1 MPTTVIDAIGELQ
14 NLSYS
19 QQIEALKEFIEHENT
34 DLQVI
39 IEMWSATTEIIASN
53 VDLLD
58 GIEEQLVIT
67 TKAQDLIDVVGT
79 EIEKVENEW
88 NAGA

>member
-67 TKAQDLIDVVGT
+67 SKAQDLIDVVGT
-79 EIEKVENEW
+79 EIEKVEKEW

>member
-1 MPTTVIDAIGELQ
+1 MSTNAEVISQLQ
-14 NLSYS
+14 KLSYS
-19 QQIEALKEFIEHENT
+19 QQIEVLNEFIEHENT

-39 IEMWSATTEIIASN
+39 IEMWNSTTDIISSN

-58 GIEEQLVIT
+58 GIEEQLVIS

-79 EIEKVENEW
+79 EIEKVEKEW

>member
-1 MPTTVIDAIGELQ
+1 MTTGIEAISELQ

-39 IEMWSATTEIIASN
+39 IEMWNSTTEIISSN

-67 TKAQDLIDVVGT
+67 TRAQGLIDVVGG
-79 EIEKVENEW
+79 EIEKDEKNW